1 MQAGNV
7 YRLRTDS
14 AQQFTGAL
22 AQNAAAAATLDMFES
37 VSTFKGD
44 KMGIGAGKHMRCRLR
59 EIRIVSVQQL
69 DWELW
74 LGGAVM
80 GGAVIGNEKV
90 LGQWQFVA
98 ASGLQAIG
106 DSFFYY
112 YVGGLDL
119 AYENLDVD
127 ASGNL
132 AQTGKMYLRLINR
145 NLVGKIAGA
154 GGLIEVEL
162 ALELLQGR

>member
-7 YRLRTDS
+7 YRVRTDS

-22 AQNAAAAATLDMFES
+22 AQNAAAAAALDMFES
-37 VSTFKGD
+37 TSTFKGD
-44 KMGIGAGKHMRCRLR
+44 KMGLGAGKHMRARLR

-69 DWELW
+69 SWEIW
-74 LGGAVM
+74 LGGAAM
-80 GGAVIGNEKV
+80 GGAVIGNEKM
-90 LGQWQFVA
+90 LGQWQFDA
-98 ASGLQAIG
+98 TSGLQATG

-127 ASGNL
+127 AAGNL

-145 NLVGKIAGA
+145 SVAGKLAA
-154 GGLIEVEL
+154 AAGLIEIEL